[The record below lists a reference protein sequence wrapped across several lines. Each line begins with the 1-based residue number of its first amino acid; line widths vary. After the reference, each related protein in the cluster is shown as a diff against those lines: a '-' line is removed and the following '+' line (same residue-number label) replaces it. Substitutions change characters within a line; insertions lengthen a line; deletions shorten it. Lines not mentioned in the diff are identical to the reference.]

1 MTVIHTESPRA
12 DGTAWSAA
20 LNELDDLVRALA
32 HANPDHLD
40 VLYVAAKTMAPHV
53 REGWIQRRDVVD
65 RFQNA
70 AEAYGYLAIHGP
82 DVVQATLAAGLK
94 NAVSLDAACRRD
106 DEKLHEQQ
114 QAHTGRATSKANGA
128 NAKTSGACLQGERH
142 LISRR
147 ASEITPRDI
156 DFLWNGR
163 LARGKHTCVAGE
175 PGAGKSQL
183 SIAIIAA
190 ITTGGEWPCGEG
202 RAPRENVIILNAED
216 DVDDTIVPR
225 LAAAGADPYRVHIV
239 NAVTT
244 KDGKGQTIFN
254 LQADLDLLEKK
265 IDEIGDVALV
275 NIDPVSSYMGKT
287 DSHKNSEV
295 RGVLEPISEMAAR
308 KRTAILSVTHFSK
321 SNSGTAPKALHRFVG
336 SIAFVGAP
344 RAAFAVIED
353 RDNKDRM
360 LFLHA
365 KNNMAKPPQGL
376 AFRLEQRLVDGLTRP
391 VSCVAWENQP
401 VAMTANEALRSAD
414 KHEPTA
420 KEDAMEFLR
429 IMLANGPVKVMD
441 IEKEARSA
449 GLLRDDQLISQSK
462 PFRAARKALGIAPFQ
477 PKGQRARGL
486 ALGSAGGSD
495 ALRVSDALRKDRASD
510 GGQGI

>member
-1 MTVIHTESPRA
+1 MTVTDTTPPPT
-12 DGTAWSAA
+12 DGTTWSAA
-20 LNELDDLVRALA
+20 LNELDEVVRALA
-32 HANPDHLD
+32 QADPDRLD
-40 VLYVAAKTMAPHV
+40 MLCDAAKTMAPYV
-53 REGWIQRRDVVD
+53 REGWIPRRDVVD

-70 AEAYGYLAIHGP
+70 AEAYGYVAVHGH
-82 DVVQATLAAGLK
+82 DAVQGTLAAGLK
-94 NAVSLDAACRRD
+94 NADSLDAACEPEN
-106 DEKLHEQQ
+106 EKLRERQR
-114 QAHTGRATSKANGA
+114 TRAGHRAKPKAKGADAETSDAQHP
-128 NAKTSGACLQGERH
+128 QGERH

-156 DFLWNGR
+156 DFQWDGR

-183 SIAIIAA
+183 SIAIIAT

-202 RAPRENVIILNAED
+202 RAPRGNVIILNAED

-225 LAAAGADPYRVHIV
+225 LKAAGADLDRVHIV

-254 LQADLDLLEKK
+254 LQADLELLEKK
-265 IDEIGDVALV
+265 IDEIGEVALV

-321 SNSGTAPKALHRFVG
+321 GNSRTTPKALHRFIG
-336 SIAFVGAP
+336 SVAFVGAP

-353 RDNKDRM
+353 PDNEGRM

-376 AFRLEQRLVDGLTRP
+376 AFRLEQRLVEGLTRP

-401 VAMTANEALRSAD
+401 VVMTANEALRGAD

-429 IMLANGPVKVMD
+429 IMLANGPVKVID

-477 PKGQRARGL
+477 PKGQRA
-486 ALGSAGGSD
+486 GGWFWGPPEGQMPS
-495 ALRVSDALRKDRASD
+495 
-510 GGQGI
+510 GGCQMPYKKTGHLTR